1 MPGEVSPLPA
11 FVVRR
16 LLHTIPLLFLIS
28 IISFTIIKLPPVNY
42 LDIKVQELRQQGD
55 PNAELTI
62 QQYKE
67 RYGLHLPGWQQY
79 LRWMGNLLRGD
90 LGVSFEQN
98 ERPVAAILADR
109 LPTTLVLTLASL
121 LVTYAIAIPVGVY
134 CAVRQYSWLDHL
146 FSFIAFI
153 GMSLPGYLVALVVM
167 FVAVMY
173 GNQSVGGLFS
183 PEYVDAPW
191 SWAKFLDLL
200 RHLWVPVIIIALTGT
215 AGLIRIVRSSM
226 LEVLSQDYIR
236 TARAKGLKEITVI
249 LGHGFRNALIPLV
262 TIIGLTLPSLL
273 TGEALIAIVM
283 NLPTMGPVY
292 LRALQVLDMY
302 LAGSFLLILAC
313 TTVLGNLIA
322 DVLLAWVDP
331 RIRFQ

>member
-1 MPGEVSPLPA
+1 MLAYVIRHLIHA
-11 FVVRR
+11 
-16 LLHTIPLLFLIS
+16 IPLLFLIS
-28 IISFTIIKLPPVNY
+28 VISFAIIKLPPANY
-42 LDIKVQELRQQGD
+42 LDIKVQQLRQQGD

-98 ERPVAAILADR
+98 ERPVTAILADR

-191 SWAKFLDLL
+191 SWGKFVDLL

-215 AGLIRIVRSSM
+215 AGLIRIMRSSM
-226 LEVLSQDYIR
+226 LEVLGQQFIT
-236 TARAKGLKEITVI
+236 TARAKGVRERWVI
-249 LGHGFRNALIPLV
+249 YKHALRVAINPLI
-262 TIIGLTLPSLL
+262 TIIGLTLPGLL
-273 TGEALIAIVM
+273 AGEALIAIVM

-292 LRALQVLDMY
+292 VRALQVLDMY
-302 LAGSFLLILAC
+302 LAGSFLLILASA
-313 TTVLGNLIA
+313 TVLGNLIA